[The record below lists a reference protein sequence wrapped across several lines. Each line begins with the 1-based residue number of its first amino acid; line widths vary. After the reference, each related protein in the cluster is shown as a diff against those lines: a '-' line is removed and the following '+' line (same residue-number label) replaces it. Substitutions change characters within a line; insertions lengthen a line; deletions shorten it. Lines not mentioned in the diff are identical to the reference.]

1 MNKLL
6 LNLLLGG
13 GLLLI
18 WLVIWTDYS
27 ELAVDGN
34 QGMTG
39 LQIPASSRPVRTD
52 SLETINPFRI
62 PHQTPEKRT
71 LVPVKKLTVP
81 KEKSVFS
88 AVLLGKTL
96 SDGRERFIVAL
107 PDGRVFHVQPGD
119 TLEALVVWKSVGD
132 TLILRSQDR
141 KTLYRIGFGS

>member
-1 MNKLL
+1 MTKLL

-18 WLVIWTDYS
+18 WFVIWSDYS

-34 QGMTG
+34 QEMTG
-39 LQIPASSRPVRTD
+39 LQAPTSAQPVRTD
-52 SLETINPFRI
+52 SLEAINPFHV
-62 PHQTPEKRT
+62 PHQIPEKQT
-71 LVPVKKLTVP
+71 LIPVKKMTVSR
-81 KEKSVFS
+81 EKPAFS

-119 TLEALVVWKSVGD
+119 TVEALVVWKSVGD
-132 TLILRSQDR
+132 TLILRSHDR